1 MQMKTLDIKSQ
12 IIEKDGQ
19 INDLMENLASKGEE
33 TAHIH
38 SQYLELKN
46 YILDQQLF
54 ETKYSITRV
63 PLSEIVQSPNL
74 KAVLASPQAP
84 KRLKT
89 NVQRK
94 NLVFSFLQDKEL

>member
-19 INDLMENLASKGEE
+19 INDLMENLATKGEE

-46 YILDQQLF
+46 YIL

-63 PLSEIVQSPNL
+63 PITEIVQSPNL